1 MVEIPKEPR
10 CTDCV
15 LQFVCKT
22 FQGTFYQC
30 SDIQISSAPS
40 QTCVGKCGNGGVCDG
55 NLCKCKKNYY
65 GTYCENKQENEE
77 KSSFGVFVLFVVLL
91 MITSVLLAVLYYWKN
106 PEKIPKVVSSLMIK
120 HFRDELDENP
130 EEPYKKVVH
139 EDISIEVKQ

>member
-1 MVEIPKEPR
+1 
-10 CTDCV
+10 
-15 LQFVCKT
+15 
-22 FQGTFYQC
+22 
-30 SDIQISSAPS
+30 
-40 QTCVGKCGNGGVCDG
+40 
-55 NLCKCKKNYY
+55 
-65 GTYCENKQENEE
+65 
-77 KSSFGVFVLFVVLL
+77 